1 MHIELQGSGFGSS
14 LMGIKAG
21 TTKDS
26 MAHKKSKI
34 QGKGSSVLAYEFGL
48 LRLVLPESRQR
59 QT

>member
-1 MHIELQGSGFGSS
+1 
-14 LMGIKAG
+14 MGIKAG